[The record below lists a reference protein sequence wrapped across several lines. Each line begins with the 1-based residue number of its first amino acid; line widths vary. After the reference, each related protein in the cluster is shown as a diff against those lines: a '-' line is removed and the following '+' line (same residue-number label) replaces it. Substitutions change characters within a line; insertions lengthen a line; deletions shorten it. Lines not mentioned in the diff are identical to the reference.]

1 MKINE
6 TRKILESGGIAL
18 GCSASQL
25 RSAETPRMFAASGLD
40 WIFIDTE
47 HGPFTS
53 ETVQDMVRTSLL
65 AGITPVVRV
74 PDLQYDL
81 AARALDMGAEGIIFP
96 RIESREVL
104 EKAVSWT
111 KFPPKGVRGF
121 GLTGPMAGYV
131 NASFDEITSHA
142 NRQTLVVFQI
152 ESVTA
157 VERADELVSVEGVD
171 AVMIG
176 PADLSTSL
184 GIAGQFDHPKL
195 AEAISKVI
203 AACER
208 HGKWP
213 SIQCRTPAIAKTW
226 MERGMKLIGC
236 GNDQMLLWNGVS
248 AMTKELIAARG

>member
-1 MKINE
+1 MKINQ
-6 TRKILESGGIAL
+6 TRKILESGGVAL

-25 RSAETPRMFAASGLD
+25 RSAETPRMYAAAGLD

-53 ETVQDMVRTSLL
+53 ETVQDLVRTSLL

-81 AARALDMGAEGIIFP
+81 VARALDMGAEGIIFP

-121 GLTGPMAGYV
+121 GLSGPMAGYV
-131 NASFDEITSHA
+131 NASFDEITAHA

-152 ESVTA
+152 ETVKA
-157 VERADELVSVEGVD
+157 VEMADELVSVEGAD

-184 GIAGQFDHPKL
+184 GVAGQFDHPKL
-195 AEAISKVI
+195 AEAILKVI
-203 AACER
+203 AACQR

-236 GNDQMLLWNGVS
+236 GNDQVLLWNAVS
-248 AMTKELIAARG
+248 AMSKELISARG